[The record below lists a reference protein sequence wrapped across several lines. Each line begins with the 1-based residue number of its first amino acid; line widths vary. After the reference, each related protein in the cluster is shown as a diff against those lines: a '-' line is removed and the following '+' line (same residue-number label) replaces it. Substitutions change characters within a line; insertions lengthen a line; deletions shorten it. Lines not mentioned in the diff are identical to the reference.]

1 MTKKIIMPTPIIK
14 EIKTDKNVFFEA
26 ISLGA
31 TKLQAK
37 IIANRKIPEGV
48 SISEILQPNFK
59 NLDVNK
65 LDQISIAADRI
76 SDAIINKE
84 YIALLCDFDVDGIS
98 SCAVLFSSFVEYFNC
113 DPSLIKICI
122 SNRMK
127 AGYGFSDEALDRILN
142 MTPIPSLLITADQGS
157 KDGERISKYVE
168 FMKNKKLKGDVIVTD
183 HHHIDGKGPKD
194 AIAVINPQKE
204 GDLFPDKT
212 ICGCTV
218 ALLVMVA
225 TREALIKKNYLP
237 SDSPKLT
244 DLLTYSTAATIADCV
259 SMASPI
265 NRAIVNRGLSDMNRG
280 TKAAWRVMK
289 RVLLDGQ
296 TVRSDSIGF
305 NLGPVINA
313 CSRTGGN
320 GLAAVKFYLAETED
334 EAERYLDMLRNQ
346 NEERKKIE
354 KRLVTDALIQASEL
368 YNKGYNGLT
377 IYLED
382 GHHGIHGIAASRICE
397 RFGAPVIICSPK
409 HFDEVIEEQEV
420 EKKTEKMING
430 HKVIDKKIVK
440 ENVTVKKVHTISGS
454 ARSIEEVDLH
464 ECLHNIDEKY
474 KQKEENI
481 FLGFGGHSMAAG
493 LTLPL
498 ENFEKLREEFKEE
511 VDKHINRDIA
521 KPVIYVDGNIPNT
534 QIIDFNFLNEIL
546 FLEPYGNGFD
556 YPTFVMEANIL
567 SFEIIGKNKDT
578 AKGKILFGNQE
589 LEIIW
594 FKYDQSVMFQK
605 LKNGQFC
612 RFAVQIRESFF
623 RGNRD
628 IKIHVVHADIL
639 Y

>member
-1 MTKKIIMPTPIIK
+1 MNKKIIMPVPLIK
-14 EIKTDKNVFFEA
+14 TIKTDKKVYFEA
-26 ISLGA
+26 LSLGA
-31 TKLQAK
+31 TELQAK

-48 SISEILQPNFK
+48 SIQEILHPTFK

-65 LDQISIAADRI
+65 LDQIEIAADRI
-76 SDAIINKE
+76 SEAVINKE

-98 SCAVLFSSFVEYFNC
+98 SCAVLFSSFVDYFNC
-113 DPSLIKICI
+113 DASLIKICI

-157 KDGERISKYVE
+157 KDGDRISKYVD
-168 FMKNKKLKGDVIVTD
+168 FMKTKKLKGDVIVTD
-183 HHHIDGKGPKD
+183 HHHIEGKGPKD
-194 AIAVINPQKE
+194 AIAVINPQKV
-204 GDLFPDKT
+204 GDNFPDKT

-225 TREALIKKNYLP
+225 TRESLIKKGYLP
-237 SDSPKLT
+237 ENAPKLT

-265 NRAIVNRGLSDMNRG
+265 NRAIVNRGLSDMNKG
-280 TKAAWRVMK
+280 TKAAWRTFK
-289 RVLLDGQ
+289 KVLLEGKE
-296 TVRSDSIGF
+296 VRSDSIGF
-305 NLGPVINA
+305 TLGPVINA

-320 GLAAVKFYLAETED
+320 GLAAVKFYLSETED
-334 EAERYLDMLRNQ
+334 EAERYLDMLKNQ

-354 KRLVTDALIQASEL
+354 KKLVTDAMFQASDL

-409 HFDEVIEEQEV
+409 HYDEITEEQDV
-420 EKKTEKMING
+420 EKKTEKFING
-430 HKVIDKKIVK
+430 HKVIEKNIVK
-440 ENVTVKKVHTISGS
+440 ENVIVKKVHTISGS

-464 ECLHNIDEKY
+464 ECLHHIDEKY
-474 KQKEENI
+474 KQNGENI
-481 FLGFGGHSMAAG
+481 FMGFGGHSMAAG

-498 ENFEKLREEFKEE
+498 ENFDKLREEFKIE
-511 VDKHINRDIA
+511 VDKYINRDIA
-521 KPVIYVDGNIPNT
+521 KPVIYVDGTIPNNK
-534 QIIDFNFLNEIL
+534 IIDFDFLDEIL

-556 YPTFVMEANIL
+556 YPTFVLEASIL
-567 SFEIIGKNKDT
+567 SFEIKGKNKDT
-578 AKGKILFGNQE
+578 AMGKILFGQQE
-589 LEIIW
+589 LDIIW

-605 LKNGQFC
+605 LKNGQYC
-612 RFAVQIRESFF
+612 RFAVQIRDSVF
-623 RGNRD
+623 RGKHE
-628 IKIHVVHADIL
+628 IKIHIVHADIL